1 MKKLSDKEILGSN
14 VFYVSR
20 RDGLDWNFEESLFN
34 EAKAYN
40 LGGLIRKRIEKNG
53 GFEKFTFFWETEN
66 PFSQWHLS
74 NFKGTVYSIVNKELL
89 PDEFSEEL
97 EFSSAEQ
104 FMMYNKALLFLD
116 RETASKILAT
126 HNPRKQKGLGRQIAN
141 FDEEIWKY
149 ARSEIVLRG
158 NRLKFSQN
166 EELKYEL
173 LQTEGTTLVEASP
186 YDTIWG
192 VGLRENDERIKNR
205 QTWQGLNLLGE
216 ILTEIRDDII
226 RKEERR

>member
-34 EAKAYN
+34 EVKAYN

-116 RETASKILAT
+116 RE
-126 HNPRKQKGLGRQIAN
+126 
-141 FDEEIWKY
+141 Y